1 MPVVISMAGKS
12 MINRNLGTLMVVQ
25 KQTLMVQ
32 EDQSHM
38 GLVVVIHTDQV
49 AESHMARV
57 VAKVMDLVVVIRMAQ
72 AVVRVL

>member
-1 MPVVISMAGKS
+1 MAGKS